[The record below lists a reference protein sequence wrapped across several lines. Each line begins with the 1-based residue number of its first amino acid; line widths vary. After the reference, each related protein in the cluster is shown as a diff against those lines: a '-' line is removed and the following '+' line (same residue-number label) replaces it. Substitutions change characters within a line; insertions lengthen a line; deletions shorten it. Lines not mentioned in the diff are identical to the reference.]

1 MDLGNSA
8 KEPWADSPRNRAD
21 FDDDDSPPPKPRCP
35 APEASQRGFPTPRR
49 ENPDDGSGSMSARA
63 DRGDRGDRHRG
74 SDDSGSRG
82 TRVRGPAEV
91 KTARNAEA
99 DDEDLPPGVQSADFK
114 TLQSM
119 IARGIQD
126 AETGAVKLE
135 KDIPPLG
142 GEDEEERRWKERQRQ
157 RRDQEERDRENDREK
172 AKQKRRKEQEER
184 ERRMAEELEREEREE
199 ISLKE
204 ARSHA
209 EVQCRRELAAAVRI
223 QARMRGR
230 ISRAGIACE
239 IPRNTKAVLHWE
251 PHMNEEQ
258 FS

>member
-8 KEPWADSPRNRAD
+8 KEPWADSPRNQAD

-35 APEASQRGFPTPRR
+35 APEASQRGWPTPRG
-49 ENPDDGSGSMSARA
+49 ENSNDGSARA
-63 DRGDRGDRHRG
+63 DRSDRGDRHRG
-74 SDDSGSRG
+74 SEDSGSRG

-157 RRDQEERDRENDREK
+157 RRDQEGRDRENEREK

-184 ERRMAEELEREEREE
+184 ERRMVEELEREEREE

-223 QARMRGR
+223 QARVRGR
-230 ISRAGIACE
+230 ISRTGIPCE